1 MRLRQV
7 SRIDRTSLRSDGG
20 TRPEDITRIDA
31 KKDLGIWLSP
41 NVSFSLH
48 LEKLAQRAF
57 AVLRMI
63 RRTFSRIT
71 RTDFQILYGAYV
83 RPLLEYANPVV
94 YSERT
99 KHVILSERVQ
109 GAATQIVAGLKSVDY
124 ETRPAVLDLFPFEYR
139 RPLMEL
145 NSYLRPV
152 LNKAWP
158 TGLAG
163 CGMMLVQDRNTQKSH
178 LYDFMCSAPSNPS
191 VVDDTK
197 PASLVGVPGFVRGL
211 QNVHR
216 NFGQRR
222 WSDLFAGVLNLAVAG
237 FRPDPNLLSAAKA
250 TAAAHPGTSGMIF
263 NELAQFSGE
272 IYHPPDALKDT
283 LRNLKDN
290 GEHYFYDTH
299 SEPASFSS
307 QLLSFLNPQGVHWQ
321 ARDMSDYAVEKPKP
335 IMMAFAGFTLEAFP
349 SPSSG
354 GSFLLSLLGNLWLK
368 NLRVPLD
375 PGALAKKVPNAT
387 ATMLH
392 RFIEFGKLSETQ
404 ALRLGDINDN
414 LIGAEAKAAQ
424 NRMLALES
432 RMQTVD
438 SVTDTRTFSPNAE
451 LLESPNFKIG
461 DTGILTT
468 DSNTLTVALSL
479 FLGSPFG
486 NGQYVPK
493 TGVHLNAAL
502 KLFSTSSGP
511 VQPMLNTIGPKRR
524 PLVPISPIY
533 LSTTHRKCGVRVG
546 VTTSGG
552 LWGTID
558 AAQIIADAA
567 LFLRSPPCTPPKGI
581 TTPVDDVAASTLLGN
596 KQTSADQ
603 PTHMGYSPASDAG
616 CLGFQASS
624 GLPRL
629 RSGPVVRNGSELSDP
644 VSVEPKFDTN
654 LATGLEGV
662 GHKMS
667 TVSGPWPGRVAVVGW
682 NGYNII
688 SSVDQRGSWN
698 SAQF

>member
-1 MRLRQV
+1 GLSIFPIPLSTFCLPMPSADTETILEPSALDLTGDGMHNDGFSEQDHSISKTMAVHKTDRGPRKIWKWKLEGMTLVVLSVIVASVALTLALIISILVGEPQV
-7 SRIDRTSLRSDGG
+7 MPHGAVISESAQCNSIGLQMMSQGQG
-20 TRPEDITRIDA
+20 NAVDA
-31 KKDLGIWLSP
+31 
-41 NVSFSLH
+41 
-48 LEKLAQRAF
+48 
-57 AVLRMI
+57 AVATALCM
-63 RRTFSRIT
+63 
-71 RTDFQILYGAYV
+71 AVV
-83 RPLLEYANPVV
+83 RPD
-94 YSERT
+94 
-99 KHVILSERVQ
+99 
-109 GAATQIVAGLKSVDY
+109 VAS
-124 ETRPAVLDLFPFEYR
+124 
-139 RPLMEL
+139 
-145 NSYLRPV
+145 
-152 LNKAWP
+152 
-158 TGLAG
+158 LAG

-191 VVDDTK
+191 VVDASK
-197 PASLVGVPGFVRGL
+197 PATLVGVPGFVRGL
-211 QNVHR
+211 QTVHR

-222 WSDLFAGVLNLAVAG
+222 WSDLFAGVLNLAAAG
-237 FRPDPNLLSAAKA
+237 FRPDPDLLSVAKA
-250 TAAAHPGTSGMIF
+250 TAAEHPGISGMIF
-263 NELAQFSGE
+263 NQLAQFSGE
-272 IYHPPDALKDT
+272 SYHPPDALKAT
-283 LRNLKDN
+283 LQNLKNN
-290 GEHYFYDTH
+290 GEHYFYDSH

-307 QLLSFLNPQGVHWQ
+307 QVLSFLNPQGVNWQ
-321 ARDMSDYAVEKPKP
+321 ARDMSDYTVEKPKP

-387 ATMLH
+387 ATVLH
-392 RFIEFGKLSETQ
+392 RFIELSKLSEAQ
-404 ALRLGDINDN
+404 ALKLGDINDN
-414 LIGAEAKAAQ
+414 LIGAQAKAAQ
-424 NRMLALES
+424 NQMLAFERRIS
-432 RMQTVD
+432 TVD
-438 SVTDTRTFSPNAE
+438 SVTDTRTFPPNTE

-486 NGQYVPK
+486 NGQYVPN

-511 VQPMLNTIGPKRR
+511 LQSVLNTIGPKRR

-546 VTTSGG
+546 ITTSSG

-558 AAQIIADAA
+558 AAQTIADAA

-624 GLPRL
+624 GLRRL
-629 RSGPVVRNGSELSDP
+629 RSGPVVQNGSGLSDP

-667 TVSGPWPGRVAVVGW
+667 TVSEPWPGRVAVVGW

-688 SSVDQRGSWN
+688 SSVDQRGSWK